1 MGSDPSS
8 VSGAALIEVA
18 GREREL
24 EREGER
30 ERERLGLG
38 GGGGSRR
45 LRAVVGGTGGGGGGG
60 GGGTGS
66 GGFAATTPTLRKS
79 ATATPGRRAGIWKSP
94 RGEGPAAAGLGIK
107 GAVREKGKERER
119 ERAGVSPRTEMSM
132 SPPGRD
138 DEEGVSTK
146 GISL

>member
-8 VSGAALIEVA
+8 VAGAALIEA
-18 GREREL
+18 AARERDV
-24 EREGER
+24 ER
-30 ERERLGLG
+30 ERERLGLGLGGG

-45 LRAVVGGTGGGGGGG
+45 LRAVVGGSGGGGGAGG
-60 GGGTGS
+60 
-66 GGFAATTPTLRKS
+66 GGFAATTPTLRKA
-79 ATATPGRRAGIWKSP
+79 ATATPGRRAGIWRSP
-94 RGEGPAAAGLGIK
+94 RGEGPAAGLGIK
-107 GAVREKGKERER
+107 GAVKEKGKERER
-119 ERAGVSPRTEMSM
+119 ERAGVSPRTEMGM